1 MVRTLA
7 LLLVAV
13 LVLGGM
19 FFALRPDTSAEG
31 PRERTV
37 EVEIQGDT
45 IKPAEIPVGE
55 GDNVTLRIKAA
66 RRLNLH
72 LHGYDIEKEVK
83 PGETTTLSF
92 KADKTGRFEIEAEGT
107 GTKLGA
113 LVVEPRQGG

>member
-1 MVRTLA
+1 MARTLA

-13 LVLGGM
+13 LVLGGL

-37 EVEIQGDT
+37 EVEIQGGT
-45 IKPAEIPVGE
+45 MNPSEIPIGE
-55 GDNVTLRIKAA
+55 GDNVTLQIKAD
-66 RRLNLH
+66 RQLNLH

-83 PGETTTLSF
+83 PGEAATLSF
-92 KADKTGRFEIEAEGT
+92 DADKTGRFEIEAEGT

-113 LVVEPRQGG
+113 LVVKPRQGG